1 MAPFFYWVIK
11 MIYFDNAA
19 TGGKKPQSVIKAV
32 EKALC
37 SYSANPGRSGHTLSL
52 EAAEAVYKTRKKTA
66 EFFGATAP
74 ENVVFTSGCT
84 QSINY
89 VLKGV
94 LEKNDHIVISSLE
107 HNAVLRPI
115 IKNGNPY
122 SIAKVDLLDSERTFE
137 NFKNAVNTDTK
148 MIFCTMASN
157 VLGVILPVEKIGRFC
172 KENGVLFAVDAAQT
186 AGVLPINVKEMGIDY
201 LCVAPHKGLFSPMG
215 IGVLVA
221 QKDIKNT
228 VIEGGTGTNSLE
240 YTQPLYLP
248 EKLESGTLNLPG
260 ILGLYKGIEYAEKIG
275 VENIYDREMR
285 LAQKVYCQL
294 AKEKGISLYT
304 PFPEKH
310 KYVAVLPFNFE
321 GQSGEATAGFL
332 DKRGIAVRGGYHCS
346 PLAHKQMGTLK
357 AGAARLSFSH
367 FNNFYEIGEFLR
379 VIRGKKL

>member
-1 MAPFFYWVIK
+1 

-19 TGGKKPQSVIKAV
+19 TGGKKPESVIKAV
-32 EKALC
+32 NKALY
-37 SYSANPGRSGHTLSL
+37 SYSANPGRSGHTLSI
-52 EAAEAVYKTRKKTA
+52 EAAEMVYKVREKTA
-66 EFFGATAP
+66 LFFGATSP

-115 IKNGNPY
+115 VKLGNPY
-122 SIAKVDLLDSERTFE
+122 TIANVDLFDSEKTFE
-137 NFKNAVNTDTK
+137 NFKKAVNKDTK

-157 VLGVILPVEKIGRFC
+157 VLGVILPVEKIGKFC
-172 KENGVLFAVDAAQT
+172 KENGILFAVDAAQT

-201 LCVAPHKGLFSPMG
+201 LCVAPHKGLFAPMG
-215 IGVLVA
+215 IGVLIA
-221 QKDIKNT
+221 SKDIKNT

-275 VENIYDREMR
+275 INRIYKKEMQ
-285 LAQKVYCQL
+285 LAQKVYYEL
-294 AKEKGISLYT
+294 SKTKGVSLFT
-304 PFPEKH
+304 PFPEMY
-310 KYVAVLPFNFE
+310 KYVAVISFNLK
-321 GQSGEATAGFL
+321 GETGEETANFL
-332 DKRGIAVRGGYHCS
+332 DKKGIAVRGGYHCS
-346 PLAHKQMGTLK
+346 PLAHKQMGTLET
-357 AGAARLSFSH
+357 GTARLSFSH
-367 FNNFYEIGEFLR
+367 FNNFYEVGEFLR